1 MKPTVFTK
9 TLLTATGLRIF
20 LMLAFSMIF
29 AAIVINFIFFELQ
42 DRRLESQV
50 VQEGQSLAKLFA
62 SNVQLAVFSNSQE
75 LLQLPVRSL
84 LLYPDILAVAIYDNA
99 GKLILAREITQS
111 GAWGEARAEDFGKV
125 HGSSSSMG
133 KEGNTIIFQ
142 EPVRI
147 RVSTAPVED
156 LFFEN
161 TANKQSRDIG
171 SVRIKVSARRLV
183 EGRKDFIVQ
192 SCIVSLAFLAIILP
206 LTFYIVRVST
216 RPLTHLLLR
225 VKQQMGAQKSQ
236 TSDIALLDNTFTALL
251 KELEQSFQTINS
263 LRENLEQ
270 QVERRTAAL
279 ETTNSHLQKT
289 IEELRATQ
297 NQLVHS
303 EKMASLGLLATGLA
317 HEINNALTLIGGSL
331 FPLEKIARQLVGDGQ
346 QQPAEVKVK
355 LEHSLAEL
363 VQYINT
369 GVQRITLL
377 IKDLMTFARPGKG
390 TRHLVDLHQE
400 LEMTLRLLN
409 IEARDQLDVEIRKE
423 FNPIP
428 SISCHGSQIS
438 QVFLNI
444 LINAVQAIQ
453 QKGYIR
459 IATGMEGD
467 RVCVT
472 IEDNGSGI
480 APEILPKIFD
490 PFFTTK
496 DVGSGT
502 GLGLGICYAII
513 REHGGEIRVTSQLG
527 QGTKFFIL
535 LPIAKSSDDMCKN
548 TSVVQEHRE
557 QISA

>member
-1 MKPTVFTK
+1 MKPAVFTK

-147 RVSTAPVED
+147 RVSTAPVDD

-183 EGRKDFIVQ
+183 EGHKDFIVQ

-236 TSDIALLDNTFTALL
+236 TSDIDLLDDTFTALL

-297 NQLVHS
+297 IQLVHS

-331 FPLEKIARQLVGDGQ
+331 FPLEKIARQLVDDGQ

-423 FNPIP
+423 FSEIP

-535 LPIAKSSDDMCKN
+535 LPIAKSNNDLCEIA
-548 TSVVQEHRE
+548 SVVQEHRE